1 MELEVK
7 QFEVEKGK
15 VRVKSYLLDSII
27 AHLGRLS
34 SSRMLSPLAVII
46 IWEFVGRMKLVDP
59 FFLPTPS
66 AILKYLLFMIKT
78 GELFVHIGYS
88 MGRMIIGFSLA
99 CIVGVLLGVTMAWFR
114 MIDRIFEPLI
124 DFIRPVSPL
133 AILPLAILWL
143 GIGHSS
149 KIFII
154 FYGALFPIVLNTYA
168 GIKGVEKVT
177 VDAAKTLGATK
188 LELLFKVAIPSALP
202 IILTGIRIGSTIAM
216 IVVVASEMI
225 AATAGLGYLILT
237 AEQVYRT
244 EEMFVGILC
253 ISLLG
258 FGLDRLIK
266 HIRRKIT
273 WYTEL
278 ISV

>member
-1 MELEVK
+1 
-7 QFEVEKGK
+7 
-15 VRVKSYLLDSII
+15 
-27 AHLGRLS
+27 
-34 SSRMLSPLAVII
+34 
-46 IWEFVGRMKLVDP
+46 MKLVDP
-59 FFLPTPS
+59 MFLPAPS
-66 AILKYLLFMIKT
+66 AILMQFCLMIRT
-78 GELFVHIGYS
+78 GEIFIHIGYS
-88 MGRMIIGFSLA
+88 MGRMLTGFSLA
-99 CIVGVLLGVTMAWFR
+99 CVVGVLLGVAMAWFPL
-114 MIDRIFEPLI
+114 IDRIFEPLI

-143 GIGHSS
+143 GIGNSS

-168 GIKGVEKVT
+168 GVKGVDKVV

-188 LELLFKVAIPSALP
+188 AELLFKVAIPSALP
-202 IILTGIRIGSTIAM
+202 IILTGIRISSAIAM
-216 IVVVASEMI
+216 IVVVASEMV

-237 AEQVYRT
+237 AEQVYKT

-253 ISLLG
+253 ISILG

-266 HIRRKIT
+266 YIQRKIT

-278 ISV
+278 ISI

>member
-1 MELEVK
+1 MELKVK
-7 QFEVEKGK
+7 QFEAEQVK
-15 VRVKSYLLDSII
+15 VRVKANLLNSVI
-27 AHLGRLS
+27 AHLSRLS
-34 SSRMLSPLAVII
+34 SSRMLSPLVVII
-46 IWEFVGRMKLVDP
+46 IWEFVGQMKFVDP
-59 FFLPTPS
+59 VFLPAPS
-66 AILKYLLFMIKT
+66 AILKELLLMIKT

-88 MGRMIIGFSLA
+88 MGRMIVGFSLA
-99 CIVGVLLGVTMAWFR
+99 CVVGVLLGLTMAWFR
-114 MIDRIFEPLI
+114 FIDRIFEPLI
-124 DFIRPVSPL
+124 DLIRPVSPL

-168 GIKGVEKVT
+168 GIKGVEKAT

-188 LELLFKVAIPSALP
+188 VELLFKVAIPSALP
-202 IILTGIRIGSTIAM
+202 IILTGIRISSAIAM
-216 IVVVASEMI
+216 IVVVASEMV

-237 AEQVYRT
+237 AEQVYKT

-253 ISLLG
+253 ISILG

-266 HIRRKIT
+266 YIQRKVT

-278 ISV
+278 ISI

>member
-1 MELEVK
+1 MEFKVDK
-7 QFEVEKGK
+7 AQVERAK
-15 VRVKSYLLDSII
+15 VGIKTFRLNLIMEYLKR
-27 AHLGRLS
+27 LGS
-34 SSRMLSPLAVII
+34 FRMLSPLVVLI
-46 IWEFVGRMKLVDP
+46 IWEFVGQLKLVDP
-59 FFLPTPS
+59 IFLPAPTV
-66 AILKYLLFMIKT
+66 ILKHLFFMIKT
-78 GELFVHIGYS
+78 GEIFVHIGYS

-99 CIVGVLLGVTMAWFR
+99 CMVGVLLGVVMAWFR
-114 MIDRIFEPLI
+114 IIDRIFEPLV
-124 DFIRPVSPL
+124 DLMRPVSPL

-154 FYGALFPIVLNTYA
+154 FYGALFPILLNTYA

-177 VDAAKTLGATK
+177 VDAARTLGASRV
-188 LELLFKVAIPSALP
+188 ELLFKVAIPSALP

-216 IVVVASEMI
+216 IVVVASEMV

-237 AEQVYRT
+237 AEQVYKT

-258 FGLDRLIK
+258 FAVDRLIK
-266 HIRRKIT
+266 FIRGKIT

-278 ISV
+278 ISI